1 MHHHS
6 ELSDEA
12 FELQF
17 ASGVFPASLFIHEAH
32 LRLGFIHI
40 KKYGIEKA
48 IEQVSQQIQQLVIS
62 IGAQEKYHHT
72 ITIAALHILYHYIRK
87 NPEAPFQQLLASEP
101 QLLANFKSI
110 LNNHY
115 SEPLLASPEARH
127 QYFPPDLTSF

>member
-72 ITIAALHILYHYIRK
+72 VTIAALHILNHYIRK

-101 QLLANFKSI
+101 QLLADFKSI
-110 LNNHY
+110 LNKHY
-115 SEPLLASPEARH
+115 SESILASPEARH